1 MRILTLLF
9 ISCFFISCEQDLCGD
24 KEKFMENFRGFLD
37 ETRSA
42 ASDYDKADWTKVEAK
57 FEQLT
62 KDCYQAHK
70 DEMTS
75 REKRKF
81 WKDAVKL
88 MVIKGTNDLGITINE
103 DEIKDDD
110 GRSINIEATEED
122 LQYIADELE
131 DVFKDTGEELKEVI
145 DEFLKEDASKL
156 IDKAMDGLEKIAD
169 ELKESLKEKK

>member
-1 MRILTLLF
+1 MRVLSLLI
-9 ISCFFISCEQDLCGD
+9 ISCFFVSCEQDLCGD
-24 KEKFMENFRGFLD
+24 KDKFMQNFRGFLD

-42 ASDYDKADWTKVEAK
+42 ASDYEEADWTKVEAK

-75 REKRKF
+75 KEKRKF
-81 WKDAVKL
+81 WKDAINV
-88 MVIKGTNDLGITINE
+88 MVIKGKKDLGLSLSEEEGKEEKNI
-103 DEIKDDD
+103 D
-110 GRSINIEATEED
+110 IEATEED

-131 DVFKDTGEELKEVI
+131 EVFKDAGGELKEVV

-156 IDKAMDGLEKIAD
+156 IDKAMEGLEKIAD
-169 ELKESLKEKK
+169 ELKESLKEKQ

>member
-1 MRILTLLF
+1 MRLLTLL
-9 ISCFFISCEQDLCGD
+9 IICSFFVSCEQDLCGD
-24 KEKFMENFRGFLD
+24 KEKFIQNFRGFLD

-42 ASDYDKADWTKVEAK
+42 ASNYDEADWAKVESK

-75 REKRKF
+75 KEKRKF
-81 WKDAVKL
+81 WKDAVNV
-88 MVIKGTNDLGITINE
+88 MIIKGKNEIGLSLNDE
-103 DEIKDDD
+103 EIKNGEDID
-110 GRSINIEATEED
+110 IEVTEEE

-131 DVFKDTGEELKEVI
+131 EVFKDTGAELKEVV

-169 ELKESLKEKK
+169 ELKESLKEKQ